1 MGQKS
6 ALYNALSG
14 EIMGYYDSLDS
25 PLPATLPSGS
35 ASLEITDSEWQA
47 GLSSPY
53 QPVTVVNG
61 ALNIPSGPT
70 LAQAQSSQIALLQ
83 SAFQQAEQAPV
94 SITLASGVTAS
105 FGMTPHDWTKIV
117 GLYAKYVAKGIA
129 LPSGYTITDITGKA
143 QAVIVTDIESLMNA
157 GEAQIQATIAK
168 AATLIGQI
176 EAATSVQEVT
186 AVGW

>member
-1 MGQKS
+1 MTYYITAWTTTGQITGTGFTPDGTIPQGAVVCTEAQAK
-6 ALYNALSG
+6 N
-14 EIMGYYDSLDS
+14 
-25 PLPATLPSGS
+25 PSQYMVDTS
-35 ASLEITDSEWQA
+35 TTPPS
-47 GLSSPY
+47 
-53 QPVTVVNG
+53 VVSTPISI
-61 ALNIPSGPT
+61 L
-70 LAQAQSSQIALLQ
+70 LAQAKSAQIALLQ
-83 SAFQQAEQAPV
+83 SSAQQAEQAPI
-94 SITLASGVTAS
+94 SIALASGVTAS

-186 AVGW
+186 ALGW

>member
-1 MGQKS
+1 MFYALTTDANGNGIGQHAYAEEPTS
-6 ALYNALSG
+6 YPSN
-14 EIMGYYDSLDS
+14 EI
-25 PLPATLPSGS
+25 PCT
-35 ASLEITDSEWQA
+35 QA
-47 GLSSPY
+47 QAQTPMAY
-53 QPVTVVNG
+53 QVVNG
-61 ALNIPSGPT
+61 QIVES
-70 LAQAQSSQIALLQ
+70 LAYAKTAQIAALKYALQ
-83 SAFQQAEQAPV
+83 KAEQAPV
-94 SITLASGVTAS
+94 SLTLASGVTTS

-186 AVGW
+186 ALGW